1 MINVVFIIQNIFRGN
16 WNISMH
22 YRHVNFTWGCMK
34 CTQQK
39 TSWLYSSKMLPKI
52 GMDAVSRNLRDKFC
66 FADIKNKWGGV
77 QKLPK
82 YMINSSAAAGLIYIK
97 QFSNV
102 SYLSKRRP
110 KIILGRSNADGV
122 LSNLMK
128 GDIWTLLAVH
138 FVQIC
143 Q

>member
-1 MINVVFIIQNIFRGN
+1 M
-16 WNISMH
+16 
-22 YRHVNFTWGCMK
+22 
-34 CTQQK
+34 
-39 TSWLYSSKMLPKI
+39 
-52 GMDAVSRNLRDKFC
+52 
-66 FADIKNKWGGV
+66 

-82 YMINSSAAAGLIYIK
+82 CMINSSAAAGLIYIK

-102 SYLSKRRP
+102 SYLSMQRP
-110 KIILGRSNADGV
+110 KILLGQRNADGV
-122 LSNLMK
+122 LSNMMK